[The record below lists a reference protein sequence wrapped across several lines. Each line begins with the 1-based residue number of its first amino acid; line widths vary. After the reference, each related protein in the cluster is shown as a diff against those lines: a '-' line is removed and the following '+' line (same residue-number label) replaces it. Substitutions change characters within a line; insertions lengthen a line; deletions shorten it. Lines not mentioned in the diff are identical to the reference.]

1 MAVQVSELKQLVD
14 RVITSAERAEPLN
27 VHERL
32 VDLVN
37 RGFVSALLKALL
49 IDDEQLQLVA
59 SRSYAHYN
67 KFDKLVLIS
76 SMEPRYDLRMHVWWP
91 NSHTISTENI
101 HNHKWDFSSVLLR
114 GSYSFEVYEESST
127 GREMYEHSYVTR
139 AGSDSYQMPF
149 HRRAN
154 LELTSKG
161 CMSAGDS
168 YSLSHDILH
177 RVICDLSATT
187 ISLVIRGASKKK
199 SARVFTE
206 SQANSENPISSTTF
220 TISEICGKFSHIL
233 RLVSC
238 DAS

>member
-1 MAVQVSELKQLVD
+1 VQVSELKQLVD
-14 RVITSAERAEPLN
+14 WIVSSPERDESLN
-27 VHERL
+27 LHERL

-49 IDDEQLQLVA
+49 REDEQLQFVA

-67 KFDKLVLIS
+67 NFDKLVLIS

-91 NSHTISTENI
+91 NSHIISTENI
-101 HNHKWDFSSVLLR
+101 HNHKWDFSSVLLT

-127 GREMYEHSYVTR
+127 GREMYEYSYVTR

-149 HRRAN
+149 LRQAN
-154 LELTSKG
+154 LELTSEG

-168 YSLSHDILH
+168 YSLSHEILH

-187 ISLVIRGASKKK
+187 ISLVIRGASKKNT
-199 SARVFTE
+199 ARVFTDN
-206 SQANSENPISSTTF
+206 QANIEKPISSSTF
-220 TISEICGKFSHIL
+220 SVSEVCEKFNHIL
-233 RLVSC
+233 RLTSS
-238 DAS
+238 DIHP

>member
-14 RVITSAERAEPLN
+14 RIVISAERDEPLN
-27 VHERL
+27 LHERL

-37 RGFVSALLKALL
+37 RRFVSALLKALL
-49 IDDEQLQLVA
+49 IDEEQLQLVA

-67 KFDKLVLIS
+67 NFDKLVLMS
-76 SMEPRYDLRMHVWWP
+76 SLAPRYDLRMHVWWP

-101 HNHKWDFSSVLLR
+101 HNHKWDFSSLLLR

-127 GREMYEHSYVTR
+127 GREMYEYSYVTR
-139 AGSDSYQMPF
+139 AGSDSYQMPLL
-149 HRRAN
+149 RRAN

-161 CMSAGDS
+161 CMSAGDG
-168 YSLSHDILH
+168 YSLSHDTLH

-199 SARVFTE
+199 TARVFTE
-206 SQANSENPISSTTF
+206 RQTNNEKPISSTTF
-220 TISEICGKFSHIL
+220 SMSEICEKFDRIL
-233 RLVSC
+233 DLANG
-238 DAS
+238 DYQ